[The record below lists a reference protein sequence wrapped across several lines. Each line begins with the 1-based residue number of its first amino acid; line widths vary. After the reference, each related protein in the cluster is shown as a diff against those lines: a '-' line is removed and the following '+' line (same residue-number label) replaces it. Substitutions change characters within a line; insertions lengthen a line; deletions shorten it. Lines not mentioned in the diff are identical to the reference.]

1 MSNLLSKSAAIVA
14 HKTLKLT
21 TSGGNV
27 FKNFIA
33 DVRHDM
39 DVLYADDELKKKV
52 AEFDEKLQERAR
64 EFLNGIPDERTR

>member
-1 MSNLLSKSAAIVA
+1 MSGLFSKSAAIVA

-21 TSGGNV
+21 TSGGNA

-39 DVLYADDELKKKV
+39 DVLYADEELKKKA
-52 AEFDEKLQERAR
+52 AEFDEKLQERAM
-64 EFLNGIPDERTR
+64 EFLNGVPDERTR